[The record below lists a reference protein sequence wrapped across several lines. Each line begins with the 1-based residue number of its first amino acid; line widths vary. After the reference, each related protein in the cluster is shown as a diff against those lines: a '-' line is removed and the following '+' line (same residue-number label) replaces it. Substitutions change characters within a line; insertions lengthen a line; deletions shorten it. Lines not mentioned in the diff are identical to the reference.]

1 MAESRRRTL
10 AAIACSLLVLLGC
23 SSTLISAD
31 DDGSRLQ
38 AEVMDQSSPSP
49 AADSDPDGGTTTTT
63 AQLVELTTAE
73 AFRVFVDEADD
84 VPPDVDIFA
93 RTASDAE
100 LEQLATTACSLI
112 EPDMTAAELGTIA
125 FIARGQLSDEQ
136 QALLDIADFGVVFG
150 AIAGLSCPQ
159 RLPIG
164 GEQPVQRRDQSAID
178 GYRQAVQSFW
188 PTEHTAVRFVA
199 MMTDGRL
206 HELQQSA
213 CAFSSVDQT
222 GAEFGTA
229 VIAHHRAE
237 LTATERNA
245 IEIATY
251 PEVYGSLV
259 GWFCPER
266 LPSIG

>member
-10 AAIACSLLVLLGC
+10 AAIVGSLLVLLGC

-38 AEVMDQSSPSP
+38 AKITDQSSPSP
-49 AADSDPDGGTTTTT
+49 AADSNPDDETTTTT
-63 AQLVELTTAE
+63 PQLAELTTAE

-84 VPPDVDIFA
+84 MPPDVDIFA

-100 LEQLATTACSLI
+100 LEQLAATACSLI
-112 EPDMTAAELGTIA
+112 EPDMTAAELGTVT

-150 AIAGLSCPQ
+150 AIAGLTCPQ

-164 GEQPVQRRDQSAID
+164 SKQPVQQRDQSAID
-178 GYRQAVQSFW
+178 DYRHAMLSFW
-188 PTEHTAVRFVA
+188 PTEHTAARFVA
-199 MMTDGRL
+199 MVTDGRL

-213 CAFSSVDQT
+213 CTFSSVDQT

-229 VIAHHRAE
+229 AMAHYRAE
-237 LTATERNA
+237 LTATERDA
-245 IEIATY
+245 IALDTY

-259 GWFCPER
+259 AWFCTER
-266 LPSIG
+266 LPTTE